1 MYHLIKKDFLI
12 QKGSLKLT
20 LLFML
25 ILTIALN
32 QLGAVGL
39 MIGILAVTYQL
50 VLGASAIEDQK
61 NSEMMLVSLP
71 IKRSTI
77 VISKYFSVYVFTMFA
92 MIGFYLIYL
101 AVNLLPVPMEINFSI
116 DALIGAVI
124 AVTLWCSISF
134 PLIFKFGY
142 LKSKIANLIIFFIFV
157 FGGTWLISFLSNG
170 QMDGEGIPAIFAQ
183 QTDMTMLILIIVFAI
198 FLLVASFGISLA
210 FYKKREF

>member
-198 FLLVASFGISLA
+198 LLLVASFGISLA